1 MPKILIVD
9 DQAYV
14 STQLEERLTS
24 MGYDVVGM
32 ASSGEASI
40 EMAKSLHPDLVL
52 MDIVLPGKFD
62 GIAAAEIIR
71 EEQDIP
77 VIFLTAYAEDQ
88 FIERAKHVEPFGY
101 IVKPFQEGEIKAS
114 IEVALH
120 KMEIERW
127 LCESERKYRLLV
139 GNIPGIVFTGYKDWS
154 VDFIDNKI
162 ETLTGYAMEDFNSRK
177 LKWIDIVAKDDIDQI
192 KRIFTEALKSNKIY
206 IQEHRIKSRKE
217 EIIWIQQRGQIV
229 CDNQGEVSYV
239 SGVFFDISDRKRA
252 EEEKKKLEARLQQ
265 VQKMEAIGALASNFA
280 NDFNN
285 LLMSI
290 HGNASLMLFDTDTIH
305 PHHERLRNIELSVK
319 RGADLTRQLLG
330 LSVGGKYEIKITD
343 LNEIM
348 DKTSSMFGRTKRE
361 IKIHREYQKDIWT
374 VEIDQGQIEQV
385 LLNLY
390 VNAAQAMPGSGDLY
404 LQSENVILDEAYVE
418 PFNTEPGR
426 YVKISVTDT
435 GVGMDEATQKRIF
448 EPFFTTKEMGRR
460 PGLAL
465 ASVYGIIKN
474 HNGIIN
480 VYSEKGK
487 GTTFNIYLPASD
499 KEVIKEKELSG
510 EVLRGKETVLLIDD
524 EDTIIDVGQEIL
536 KALGY
541 TVLVARSGKE
551 AIEIVSKAHRAKRIG
566 QKGKERYALGAVPPA
581 PDLVILD
588 MIMPEI
594 GGGEAYERMKEIN
607 PDIKVLLSSGFSI
620 NGEVTEILERGC
632 NGFIQKPFNIRQL
645 SQRIR
650 EILDKKQS

>member
-52 MDIVLPGKFD
+52 MDIVFPGKFD

-139 GNIPGIVFTGYKDWS
+139 SNIPGIVFTGYKDWS

-162 ETLTGYAMEDFNSRK
+162 ETLTGYAKEDFNSRK
-177 LKWIDIVAKDDIDQI
+177 LKWIDIVAKDDIEEI
-192 KRIFTEALKSNKIY
+192 RRILTEALKSNKIY
-206 IQEHRIKSRKE
+206 IREYRIKSRKE

-229 CDNQGEVSYV
+229 CNNQGEVSYV
-239 SGVFFDISDRKRA
+239 SGVFFDISDRKQA

-265 VQKMEAIGALASNFA
+265 VQKMEAIGTLAGGIA

-330 LSVGGKYEIKITD
+330 LSVGRKYETKLTD

-348 DKTSSMFGRTKRE
+348 DKTSGMFGRTKRE

-390 VNAAQAMPGSGDLY
+390 VNASQAMAGSGDLY

-487 GTTFNIYLPASD
+487 GATFNIYLPASE
-499 KEVIKEKELSG
+499 KEVTKEKELSG
-510 EVLRGKETVLLIDD
+510 EVLRGKETVLLTDD

-566 QKGKERYALGAVPPA
+566 QKGKERYAPGAVPPA

-594 GGGEAYERMKEIN
+594 GGGEAYDRMKEIN